1 MLLATTMSTEP
12 DRRFSISHV
21 HRTNHLDH
29 SGGELFDGGDGLLH
43 RGGGKHRPLR
53 CRPVGFQD
61 RLDPWG
67 YICCHVCCSLP
78 AQVHIQTETG
88 LLTRR
93 IHASLRGQIMRAIIH
108 QLEV

>member
-1 MLLATTMSTEP
+1 MPLATTMSTEP

-93 IHASLRGQIMRAIIH
+93 IHASL
-108 QLEV
+108 